1 MSANL
6 SPDVW
11 VRQQRLEDRL
21 HGHERLCAERYDAIL
36 KRLDR
41 IEHAV
46 YGAAGALILA
56 LVTSFLWHAKF

>member
-1 MSANL
+1 MSPSL

-21 HGHERLCAERYDAIL
+21 DGHESLCAERYDAIL

-46 YGAAGALILA
+46 YGAAGALILS
-56 LVTSFLWHAKF
+56 LVTAFLLHAKF